1 VTDLATLAIRV
12 QSLEVDAATN
22 KLDRL
27 TRAGKGAESQVGG
40 IARSSRDADKA
51 TGNLGRS
58 VAGMVAKYATI
69 GAAVL
74 TVKRLASASLSA
86 AAAMEQQSVS
96 LGVLLGDVD
105 LGNQLFGELQDFA
118 ARTPMAVSDLTDAAQ
133 QLMSFGI
140 EADNVVGTLQM
151 LGDASLGNASKL
163 ERLTRA
169 YGRVQAKG
177 RASMEEIN
185 MAMEAGL
192 PIIAELA
199 EAMGVSE
206 RAVFDLAAQGEV
218 SAAIFEEAFQSMT
231 SEGGQFHDGMET
243 LSQTFNGKLSTAM
256 DNIRLLGGTMF
267 EPMIERG
274 KVALDLMSGIASAW
288 RTQIDMSRLDREVNR
303 GDVSMGDLSTQEQL
317 MLARYRIQQQITQ
330 QEALISAG
338 GLDTETL
345 QRLRSRL
352 DGVDAALERIQDTA
366 HGAGNIIRDEIEAAL
381 RRASEAEPP
390 KWFTELEF
398 GFLEST
404 SGLEANIDR
413 QLDVIDRTAE
423 VAAGLG
429 WEYDA
434 IAEKTRVYE
443 DAIRSLLETDPTEFG
458 GRWDEAYKLADPS
471 IQNLIRAMES
481 LQGAQ
486 ATVTATPYLGGMP
499 SIPGIGNA
507 PSAMGPRDTEGIEEY
522 TDRLSQQRDMIGMNR
537 QELLAYEMTLMGATA
552 AEIEHAGGIQKVI
565 DRSDVLTGVMGELS
579 TMVSG
584 VALTA
589 FEDLGRAM
597 YESSNAGHAIE
608 AGLWSMLDAFV
619 QMLPQLLLMA
629 GLQLIAF
636 GQWHIGL
643 ALIAAS
649 GLAAIGA
656 GAWNAHKDATRSD
669 IEGRASGGAV
679 SMNTPYVVGEQ
690 GMELFVPRTAGTIV
704 PNHALSGGGGGSVTV
719 QVINQAPGVVV
730 ERRERS
736 GPSGTEMAL
745 FVKAATRE
753 AIVRGEMDTAMASRY
768 GIRKRGVS
776 RS

>member
-1 VTDLATLAIRV
+1 
-12 QSLEVDAATN
+12 
-22 KLDRL
+22 
-27 TRAGKGAESQVGG
+27 
-40 IARSSRDADKA
+40 
-51 TGNLGRS
+51 
-58 VAGMVAKYATI
+58 
-69 GAAVL
+69 
-74 TVKRLASASLSA
+74 
-86 AAAMEQQSVS
+86 
-96 LGVLLGDVD
+96 
-105 LGNQLFGELQDFA
+105 
-118 ARTPMAVSDLTDAAQ
+118 
-133 QLMSFGI
+133 
-140 EADNVVGTLQM
+140 
-151 LGDASLGNASKL
+151 
-163 ERLTRA
+163 
-169 YGRVQAKG
+169 
-177 RASMEEIN
+177 
-185 MAMEAGL
+185 
-192 PIIAELA
+192 
-199 EAMGVSE
+199 
-206 RAVFDLAAQGEV
+206 
-218 SAAIFEEAFQSMT
+218 
-231 SEGGQFHDGMET
+231 
-243 LSQTFNGKLSTAM
+243 
-256 DNIRLLGGTMF
+256 
-267 EPMIERG
+267 
-274 KVALDLMSGIASAW
+274 
-288 RTQIDMSRLDREVNR
+288 
-303 GDVSMGDLSTQEQL
+303 MGDLSTQEQL